1 MLKWSEICDF
11 KLTFSHL
18 ISIPL
23 AVQLLFFLVWSHK
36 NSLIAQRIVIVEPMA
51 SLEREWL
58 CVCVYRF
65 CQLFISEKIFEL
77 FRQYGISGVFHL
89 ISRKNQLVNVFF
101 DHCLPSSTS
110 VQVLLIG
117 AINQFC
123 GYRGHECLV
132 FGCKSIS
139 VINVYHD

>member
-77 FRQYGISGVFHL
+77 FRQCGIFGVFHL

-101 DHCLPSSTS
+101 DHCLPSSTW

-132 FGCKSIS
+132 LGCKSIS

>member
-1 MLKWSEICDF
+1 M
-11 KLTFSHL
+11 

-77 FRQYGISGVFHL
+77 FRQCGIFGVFHL

>member
-51 SLEREWL
+51 SL
-58 CVCVYRF
+58 VCVYRF

-77 FRQYGISGVFHL
+77 FRQCGISGVFHL

-132 FGCKSIS
+132 LGCKSIS